1 MERGES
7 WNIMHYYLWLSKPVM
22 AKIKLVFHFS
32 KSGIPSQFQSSVNN
46 VLLFLL
52 LVYKQEH
59 MLENTH
65 THTHTHTHT
74 QQPNPDCFA
83 LKISNCDSRQPSD
96 FIPESNSIY
105 VHLVEFIWK
114 CWNKASSVW
123 IASKQRERHHS
134 YS

>member
-1 MERGES
+1 
-7 WNIMHYYLWLSKPVM
+7 M

-65 THTHTHTHT
+65 THTHTHTRTHT
-74 QQPNPDCFA
+74 HNSPTQTVLL
-83 LKISNCDSRQPSD
+83 LKSQIVIHGSQVILFLRAIQ
-96 FIPESNSIY
+96 FM
-105 VHLVEFIWK
+105 FIW
-114 CWNKASSVW
+114 WNSFGNVETKPVQFGLLLSKGKDITAIHKAYK
-123 IASKQRERHHS
+123 IEKQ
-134 YS
+134 